1 MMKIISMG
9 ATSNNLIKNRIF
21 LLFFLVSYIS
31 YSQFY
36 HGLEMGMNITNAEF
50 NVDESVDPSS
60 ASGFFLGYVAERDLT
75 DNLFLRIAVNF
86 NRREFNAV
94 SRRGIN
100 TTDEKWGTDLI
111 EIPVNLGY
119 YVNWNNKN
127 LQFFVDAGINLGYNN
142 RAVIKNDEE
151 TIRLDI
157 GGDGDIERI
166 ALGANAGI
174 GLLIKKRL
182 KFRLNY
188 YNSLSNIINTE
199 GNNWKNKT
207 FGLSVSYFVR
217 DKIVY

>member
-1 MMKIISMG
+1 MGVSII
-9 ATSNNLIKNRIF
+9 NLIKKRIF
-21 LLFFLVSYIS
+21 LLFFSISFTS

-36 HGLEMGMNITNAEF
+36 HGLEIGMNITNAEF

-127 LQFFVDAGINLGYNN
+127 LQFFVDAGINLGYNK
-142 RAVIKNDEE
+142 RAFIKNDEE

-157 GGDGDIERI
+157 GSDADIERI
-166 ALGANAGI
+166 AMGANAGI

>member
-1 MMKIISMG
+1 MGVSII
-9 ATSNNLIKNRIF
+9 NLIKKRIF
-21 LLFFLVSYIS
+21 LLFFSISFIS

-36 HGLEMGMNITNAEF
+36 HGLEIGMNITNAEF

-127 LQFFVDAGINLGYNN
+127 LQFFVDAGINLGYNK
-142 RAVIKNDEE
+142 RAFIKNDEE

-157 GGDGDIERI
+157 GSDADIERI
-166 ALGANAGI
+166 AMGANAGI

>member
-1 MMKIISMG
+1 MGVSII
-9 ATSNNLIKNRIF
+9 NLIKKRIF
-21 LLFFLVSYIS
+21 LLFFSISFIS

-36 HGLEMGMNITNAEF
+36 HGLEIGMNITNAEF

-100 TTDEKWGTDLI
+100 TTDEKWGIDLI

-127 LQFFVDAGINLGYNN
+127 LQFFVDAGINLGYNK
-142 RAVIKNDEE
+142 RAFIKNDEE

-157 GGDGDIERI
+157 GSDADIERI
-166 ALGANAGI
+166 AMGANAGI

>member
-1 MMKIISMG
+1 MG
-9 ATSNNLIKNRIF
+9 ATTKNLLTKGIVF
-21 LLFFLVSYIS
+21 LFFSLSSIS

-36 HGLEMGMNITNAEF
+36 HGLEIGMNMTNAEF
-50 NVDESVDPSS
+50 NVNESVDPSNS
-60 ASGFFLGYVAERDLT
+60 SGFFFGYVAERDLT
-75 DNLFLRIAVNF
+75 DNIFLRIGVNF
-86 NRREFNAV
+86 NRREFNAI

-100 TTDEKWGTDLI
+100 TTEEKWGTDLI

-142 RAVIKNDEE
+142 RAIIKNDDE

-157 GGDGDIERI
+157 GSDADIERI
-166 ALGANAGI
+166 AMGANAGI

>member
-1 MMKIISMG
+1 MGVSII
-9 ATSNNLIKNRIF
+9 NLIKKRIF
-21 LLFFLVSYIS
+21 LLFFSISFIS
-31 YSQFY
+31 YGQFY
-36 HGLEMGMNITNAEF
+36 HGLEIGMNITNAEF

-100 TTDEKWGTDLI
+100 TTDEKWGIDLI

-127 LQFFVDAGINLGYNN
+127 LQFFVDAGINLGYNK
-142 RAVIKNDEE
+142 RAFIKNDEE

-157 GGDGDIERI
+157 GSDADIERI
-166 ALGANAGI
+166 AMGANAGI

>member
-1 MMKIISMG
+1 MG